1 MAGNFASANKLNLSL
16 IKISKILNKNNFN
29 NWFIGY
35 GTLLGIV
42 RNNSCIDGDD
52 DIDIICD
59 IEDYDKLK
67 EILIKE
73 NYQFEFGKDSIYDQ
87 ELCKIAN
94 DTKRIIKTK
103 DSSESVSMDFYMA
116 DVDKNGTFNDVWE
129 GAIWSECYQ
138 KESNQLVKL
147 NWKNTTLN
155 LPANFKNKLRKRYGI
170 FWRIP
175 QNSKGN
181 QTHKRSFLFEYIFK
195 IYLNLPEKS
204 QSNIKKIIKANR
216 LLHHFVKPKDPSL
229 L

>member
-1 MAGNFASANKLNLSL
+1 MAGNIASANKLNLSL
-16 IKISKILNKNNFN
+16 IKISNILNNNNFN
-29 NWFIGY
+29 KWFIGY

-59 IEDYDKLK
+59 IKDYDKLK

-73 NYQFEFGKDSIYDQ
+73 NYQFEFGKDSIYHQD
-87 ELCKIAN
+87 LCKIAN

-103 DSSESVSMDFYMA
+103 DCYDSVSIDFYMA
-116 DVDKNGTFNDVWE
+116 DVDNNGNFFDLWE

-138 KESNQLVKL
+138 KQSNQLVKL
-147 NWKNTTLN
+147 NWKNTILN
-155 LPANFKNKLRKRYGI
+155 LPANFKLKLRKRYGI

-181 QTHKRSFLFEYIFK
+181 QTHKRSFLFEYAYST
-195 IYLNLPEKS
+195 YLNLPK
-204 QSNIKKIIKANR
+204 NIRANFKKIIMGNR
-216 LLHHFVKPKDPSL
+216 FLKYLVKPKDPSL